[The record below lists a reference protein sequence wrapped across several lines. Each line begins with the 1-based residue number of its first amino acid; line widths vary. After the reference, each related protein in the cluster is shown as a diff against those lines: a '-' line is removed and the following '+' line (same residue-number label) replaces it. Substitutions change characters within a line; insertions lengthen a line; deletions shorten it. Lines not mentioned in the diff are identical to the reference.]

1 MNVNEL
7 EKQYDALAKKYKLP
21 AFKELN
27 EDFEIEKIK
36 RRSGILIKTIRK
48 VMMEKIINSMSF
60 LEMLLNP
67 IVAPRVYLIYIK
79 SMTSEDKTEI
89 DRIYGVLSEIV
100 LDSLELEIEYS
111 EKREAEMINEICKKW
126 NSVKPGFIKVIK
138 DLKKPATSVTRE
150 KSYFG

>member
-1 MNVNEL
+1 MDVNEL
-7 EKQYDALAKKYKLP
+7 EKHYDAFSKKYKLP
-21 AFKELN
+21 EFKGLN

-67 IVAPRVYLIYIK
+67 VSAPRVYLIYIK

-89 DRIYGVLSEIV
+89 DRIYGVLSEVV
-100 LDSLELEIEYS
+100 LNSLELEIEYS

-126 NSVKPGFIKVIK
+126 NSVKHGFIKIIK
-138 DLKKPATSVTRE
+138 DLKKPASSVVKE

>member
-1 MNVNEL
+1 MDVNEL
-7 EKQYDALAKKYKLP
+7 EKQYNALAKKHKLP
-21 AFKELN
+21 GFKELN

-111 EKREAEMINEICKKW
+111 EKREAEMINGICKKW

-138 DLKKPATSVTRE
+138 DLKKPASSVIKE